1 MKYLTLGAVITV
13 LSFNLLAG
21 HHEEPEGISGLVSSD
36 VFDLAGEMDLYVEK
50 YQNCGD
56 AENQKHY
63 HHVGTLVYII
73 SGKGASNASGQ
84 WKTYSDGS
92 YWFEP
97 SMWKHGGIDP
107 DQPKFGDDQC
117 TETLVIRA
125 ARKGEDPTVFV
136 K

>member
-63 HHVGTLVYII
+63 HPVGTLVYIL
-73 SGKGASNASGQ
+73 SGKVPPMLQVNG
-84 WKTYSDGS
+84 
-92 YWFEP
+92 
-97 SMWKHGGIDP
+97 KHIQMGLIGLSH
-107 DQPKFGDDQC
+107 QC
-117 TETLVIRA
+117 GNTVVSILTNQNLVMISALRLWL
-125 ARKGEDPTVFV
+125 
-136 K
+136 

>member
-50 YQNCGD
+50 YQNWGD

-63 HHVGTLVYII
+63 HPVGTLVYIL

-84 WKTYSDGS
+84 WETYSDGS

>member
-63 HHVGTLVYII
+63 NPVGTLVYIL
-73 SGKGASNASGQ
+73 SGKGASDASGQ
-84 WKTYSDGS
+84 WEIYSDGS

>member
-36 VFDLAGEMDLYVEK
+36 VFDLAGEMVLYVEK

-63 HHVGTLVYII
+63 HPVGTLVYIL
-73 SGKGASNASGQ
+73 SGKGASDASGQ
-84 WKTYSDGS
+84 WETYSDGS